1 MGKRHGL
8 VALADRFAA
17 GVPSAGQRLGIVSLA
32 VAAGMC
38 MPNIGKADEGGVSFW
53 VPGFFGSLAAT
64 PQQPGF
70 TIAEIYYHTSVSA
83 GGSVAFARDVP
94 VGNLTANLR
103 GSLNANLKADAN
115 LGFLAPSYVFATPF
129 FGGQAAVAVLFPFGR
144 TTATLNANVAGSLGP
159 FSFARSGA
167 LTDSI
172 EGYGDV
178 IPQFAVRWNSG
189 VNNWMTYV
197 TGDIPVGLYDS
208 KSLANLGLGHGAIDG
223 GGGYTYF
230 DPKSGRELSGGLGF
244 TYNLENDATQYRNGV
259 DMHFD
264 FGTSQFLTKQLLI
277 GAVGY
282 AYQQISCDS
291 GARDRVGCF
300 ESRVFGVGPQIGYII
315 PFGDAQGYL
324 NLKAYKEFGAENRP
338 EGWNAWVT
346 FALSPAPPPRP

>member
-1 MGKRHGL
+1 
-8 VALADRFAA
+8 
-17 GVPSAGQRLGIVSLA
+17 
-32 VAAGMC
+32 
-38 MPNIGKADEGGVSFW
+38 
-53 VPGFFGSLAAT
+53 
-64 PQQPGF
+64 
-70 TIAEIYYHTSVSA
+70 
-83 GGSVAFARDVP
+83 
-94 VGNLTANLR
+94 
-103 GSLNANLKADAN
+103 
-115 LGFLAPSYVFATPF
+115 
-129 FGGQAAVAVLFPFGR
+129 
-144 TTATLNANVAGSLGP
+144 LNANVAGTLGP

-167 LTDSI
+167 LTDSV

-230 DPKSGRELSGGLGF
+230 DPRSGRELSGVLGF
-244 TYNLENDATQYRNGV
+244 TYNLQNDATQYRNGV

-264 FGTSQFLTKQLLI
+264 FGASQFLTKQLLI

-300 ESRVFGVGPQIGYII
+300 ESRVFGIGPQIGYRLYHSVRRC
-315 PFGDAQGYL
+315 PGLPEPQGL
-324 NLKAYKEFGAENRP
+324 QRIWRRKSP
-338 EGWNAWVT
+338 EGWNSWVT